1 MNIKKMLAWL
11 LTFCLMVGM
20 LAACDNSKETPNPNE
35 QTTDAP
41 VDTSPV
47 QIEDEGVDFW
57 VQNNAGFDNAT
68 EGAAEDFEFEVTNG
82 TVTILSYKG
91 ANEHLIVPAAINGLP
106 VTSIAEGAFA
116 VFEKEESQEEST
128 EEEKTVLLK
137 TLILPESITTIGA
150 GILANCETLHSL
162 STPLL
167 GANQDSTQYLGYLFG
182 APRHEDN
189 ARDIPAAL
197 KCLRITGEWQALP
210 AYSLFDCN
218 DLICLSLPQTLT
230 VIEKYA
236 LFNGASLRQIDGLEN
251 VTTFGD
257 RALMN
262 CSSLQTVTIGDNAES
277 IGFGAFE
284 GCVSIQAL
292 TLPFAG
298 GSRTQNTY
306 LGYVFGASQPDFAK
320 GFYPKNLARITM
332 TETSQALGNYAFFEC
347 ETLKEITLP
356 NGLTSIGVRAF
367 YGCISLWSVKLP
379 DTVTTIRELAFA
391 KCDALT
397 TIDFGKG
404 LTTIGIN
411 AFYDCD
417 SLTEIILPASLKSLP
432 ASCFAGCIA
441 LTTVDLGGVSEVG
454 AQAFRHCNA
463 ITTVRADGEVKFE
476 KGNDAIQTAL
486 NS

>member
-1 MNIKKMLAWL
+1 
-11 LTFCLMVGM
+11 
-20 LAACDNSKETPNPNE
+20 
-35 QTTDAP
+35 
-41 VDTSPV
+41 
-47 QIEDEGVDFW
+47 
-57 VQNNAGFDNAT
+57 
-68 EGAAEDFEFEVTNG
+68 
-82 TVTILSYKG
+82 
-91 ANEHLIVPAAINGLP
+91 
-106 VTSIAEGAFA
+106 
-116 VFEKEESQEEST
+116 
-128 EEEKTVLLK
+128 
-137 TLILPESITTIGA
+137 
-150 GILANCETLHSL
+150 
-162 STPLL
+162 
-167 GANQDSTQYLGYLFG
+167 
-182 APRHEDN
+182 
-189 ARDIPAAL
+189 
-197 KCLRITGEWQALP
+197 
-210 AYSLFDCN
+210 
-218 DLICLSLPQTLT
+218 
-230 VIEKYA
+230 
-236 LFNGASLRQIDGLEN
+236 
-251 VTTFGD
+251 
-257 RALMN
+257 MN